1 MRRARYCSIFRTI
14 CPEVG
19 GKPST
24 GRHGERPRARNP
36 APAVPRGKRDYIFRK
51 IDGPTPLSTLGGDSS
66 HEIFTMEVAVSAHMI
81 CHCGRLNS
89 FEAIKTRAELAKRI
103 SDLWTGTLQLDGVW
117 IVQSDRTSDEIRDAL
132 LSCLNL
138 GDALLVVGAGQD
150 AAWAGFKP
158 AETDWLVEHI

>member
-1 MRRARYCSIFRTI
+1 MFQQWQNR
-14 CPEVG
+14 G
-19 GKPST
+19 GKSAPSAILLDFSNDLPRS
-24 GRHGERPRARNP
+24 GRQARLPARSEERPWARNP
-36 APAVPRGKRDYIFRK
+36 APAAPRGKRDYIFRK

-132 LSCLNL
+132 M
-138 GDALLVVGAGQD
+138 
-150 AAWAGFKP
+150 P
-158 AETDWLVEHI
+158 A

>member
-1 MRRARYCSIFRTI
+1 
-14 CPEVG
+14 
-19 GKPST
+19 
-24 GRHGERPRARNP
+24 
-36 APAVPRGKRDYIFRK
+36 
-51 IDGPTPLSTLGGDSS
+51 
-66 HEIFTMEVAVSAHMI
+66 MEVAVSAHMI

-132 LSCLNL
+132 MSCLNL

-158 AETDWLVEHI
+158 AEADWLVEHI